1 MLTRDVQY
9 FLIVAQ
15 EHTLARAAER
25 LGISQPALSRAVQ
38 RLEAQ
43 YQVSLL
49 ERTAR
54 GVVISQAGKRLAARA
69 SLAAI
74 AADDAAKEL
83 ADIASGRR
91 GEVRIAAGYTIAK
104 VVTHALI
111 PRFINERPAAKLQLD
126 AGFNDHILPLLE
138 DGAYDFVVCAVPMQL
153 SDRLEASILLV
164 DEMVPVVRA
173 DHPLTHKRKV
183 KVADL
188 LAYPWAGTG
197 RRVVSQQLL
206 QESFTR
212 ADVQPPPQV
221 VETNSWETLMIV
233 VASSDCISFAPR
245 LEVEG
250 NIGVFKTLVPLEV
263 PEIFQARRLGMV
275 RRKEGY
281 MSPVSLRA
289 AELVEEAF
297 TNRRARKD

>member
-91 GEVRIAAGYTIAK
+91 GDDYCR
-104 VVTHALI
+104 
-111 PRFINERPAAKLQLD
+111 INELQ
-126 AGFNDHILPLLE
+126 GQE
-138 DGAYDFVVCAVPMQL
+138 G
-153 SDRLEASILLV
+153 
-164 DEMVPVVRA
+164 
-173 DHPLTHKRKV
+173 
-183 KVADL
+183 
-188 LAYPWAGTG
+188 G
-197 RRVVSQQLL
+197 RSQNLRSRQG
-206 QESFTR
+206 Q
-212 ADVQPPPQV
+212 
-221 VETNSWETLMIV
+221 
-233 VASSDCISFAPR
+233 SS
-245 LEVEG
+245 
-250 NIGVFKTLVPLEV
+250 
-263 PEIFQARRLGMV
+263 
-275 RRKEGY
+275 
-281 MSPVSLRA
+281 
-289 AELVEEAF
+289 
-297 TNRRARKD
+297 